1 MCMFGVGRE
10 GVRMGKR
17 VIGRTDAILIL
28 LYGDQTKGLSFNWTI
43 STDHLSLRA
52 RLGQCYVQLH
62 NRTVFVVIV
71 FFGGVG
77 DGGGGGGGGRIK
89 WGFISGHV
97 AKTLLQSQNQA
108 RHKHEE
114 VKR

>member
-1 MCMFGVGRE
+1 
-10 GVRMGKR
+10 MGKR

-62 NRTVFVVIV
+62 NRTVFVLIV
-71 FFGGVG
+71 FFWGGGGVG
-77 DGGGGGGGGRIK
+77 GGGEGEDEL
-89 WGFISGHV
+89 SEDSY
-97 AKTLLQSQNQA
+97 QDMSQ
-108 RHKHEE
+108 RLCCSP
-114 VKR
+114 RTR

>member
-1 MCMFGVGRE
+1 MCMLGVGRE

-17 VIGRTDAILIL
+17 VTGRTDAILIL

-71 FFGGVG
+71 FFWGV
-77 DGGGGGGGGRIK
+77 GGGGGGEGEDEL
-89 WGFISGHV
+89 SGDSY
-97 AKTLLQSQNQA
+97 QDMSQ
-108 RHKHEE
+108 RLCCSP
-114 VKR
+114 RTR

>member
-10 GVRMGKR
+10 RVRMGKR

-77 DGGGGGGGGRIK
+77 GGGGEGEDEL
-89 WGFISGHV
+89 SGDSY
-97 AKTLLQSQNQA
+97 QDMSQRLCCSPRTRQDINT
-108 RHKHEE
+108 K
-114 VKR
+114 K

>member
-77 DGGGGGGGGRIK
+77 DGGRGGEGEDEL
-89 WGFISGHV
+89 SGDSY
-97 AKTLLQSQNQA
+97 QDMSQRLCCSPRTRQDINT
-108 RHKHEE
+108 K
-114 VKR
+114 K

>member
-1 MCMFGVGRE
+1 
-10 GVRMGKR
+10 MGKR

-52 RLGQCYVQLH
+52 RMGQCYVQLH

-71 FFGGVG
+71 FLGGRGV
-77 DGGGGGGGGRIK
+77 GGGGGRIK
-89 WGFISGHV
+89 WGFILGHV
-97 AKTLLQSQNQA
+97 AKTLLQSQNQV

>member
-77 DGGGGGGGGRIK
+77 DGGGGGGGDELG
-89 WGFISGHV
+89 GDSY
-97 AKTLLQSQNQA
+97 QDMSQRLCCSPRTRQDINT
-108 RHKHEE
+108 K
-114 VKR
+114 K